1 MISMATKTRQRHPL
15 EYEVSTLV
23 RLKRTQTFGLN
34 EENPQTFNLN

>member
-15 EYEVSTLV
+15 DEVSTLV